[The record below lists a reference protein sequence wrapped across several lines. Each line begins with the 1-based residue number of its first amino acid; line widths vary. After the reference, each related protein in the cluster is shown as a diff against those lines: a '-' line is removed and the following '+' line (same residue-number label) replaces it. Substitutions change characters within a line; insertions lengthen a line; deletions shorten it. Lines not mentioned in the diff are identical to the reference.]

1 MSGQREPSRLE
12 KAIKTQFRS
21 KARNRTGHLVSLG
34 KWLFTPLALIF
45 LLAAVWQSRLI
56 IGNTL
61 VHCLPVYFIF
71 SVLVWMIAYLMSPV
85 FSCVV
90 LSACG
95 VKVGYSQVLDLH
107 LSYLPARYIPGGIW
121 HTVARINGLHHI
133 GVQAKH
139 LSSLV
144 ILENLVPVG
153 VALFTGGVL
162 VGFNQVDRA
171 WQPVAFLAAIT
182 SLMLLPLCPILVNR
196 LVLKSVGKICYRNY
210 MVAVF
215 SSIIFWS
222 LATTSFLLFIFAL
235 PGSFVTS
242 TWLEIAGVY
251 LFSWGMGF
259 LAIFAPQGVGVFEVV
274 AADIMPTSLPFNA
287 LVALL
292 AGFRLV
298 VILAD
303 VVMWGGWH
311 IRTYFIK
318 RASLKK

>member
-1 MSGQREPSRLE
+1 MSDLREPSRSE
-12 KAIKTQFRS
+12 KAIKTQLPSRD
-21 KARNRTGHLVSLG
+21 RNRIGNFVALG

-45 LLAAVWQSRLI
+45 LLVAVWQSRLI

-71 SVLVWMIAYLMSPV
+71 SVLVWMTAYLLSPV

-95 VKVGYSQVLDLH
+95 VKVGYSQILDLH

-121 HTVARINGLHHI
+121 HTVARISGLHHI
-133 GVQAKH
+133 GVQANH

-144 ILENLVPVG
+144 IFENLVPVG
-153 VALFTGGVL
+153 VAFVVGGVL
-162 VGFNQVDRA
+162 VGFYQDDRV
-171 WQPVAFLAAIT
+171 WQPVAFLAAIA
-182 SLMLLPLCPILVNR
+182 SLMMLALCPILVNR
-196 LVLKSVGKICYRNY
+196 LILKSVGKIYYRNY

-222 LATTSFLLFIFAL
+222 LATTSFLLFTFAL
-235 PGSFVTS
+235 PGSFVIS

-251 LFSWGMGF
+251 LFSWGVGF
-259 LAIFAPQGVGVFEVV
+259 LAIFAPQGVGIFEVV
-274 AADIMPTSLPFNA
+274 AADIMPTGLPFNA
-287 LVALL
+287 LVVLL

-303 VVMWGGWH
+303 IVMWGGWH
-311 IRTYFIK
+311 IRTYF
-318 RASLKK
+318 KKDFQL